1 VADRRPVDMTRWI
14 PWLLRAVWVATAV
27 VGTPAVTGAV
37 EDRSAPVRAIALWGC
52 GLGWIAGVAAMAIP
66 SLLALTATR
75 AIVPLAT
82 VVAVA
87 TTVGGAEGVD
97 VIVLGALALVCTIVV
112 LSGEIGRAFV
122 QASAYGDE
130 QRFPL
135 RPPFGYAVATVVSW
149 LLWAVALVSAP
160 LLLAARSWVAGVV
173 VTVLA
178 VALTVFAVP
187 RWHLLALRW
196 LVLVPAGLVLHD
208 PVVLG
213 ETLMLRASQVRGVRL
228 APAGTTAADLTG
240 PATGHAL
247 EVSTTESVIALFART
262 PRQPNGR
269 AIHLTAFLASPS
281 RPGSALSAA
290 STRLP
295 VG

>member
-1 VADRRPVDMTRWI
+1 
-14 PWLLRAVWVATAV
+14 
-27 VGTPAVTGAV
+27 
-37 EDRSAPVRAIALWGC
+37 
-52 GLGWIAGVAAMAIP
+52 MAIP

-75 AIVPLAT
+75 AIVPLST

-87 TTVGGAEGVD
+87 AAVGGADGID
-97 VIVLGALALVCTIVV
+97 VIVLGALAVVCTIVA
-112 LSGEIGRAFV
+112 LSAEIGRAFV

-135 RPPFGYAVATVVSW
+135 RPPFGYAVAAAVSW
-149 LLWAVALVSAP
+149 LLWAAALVSGP
-160 LLLAARSWVAGVV
+160 LLLAARSWIAGLAVC
-173 VTVLA
+173 VLA
-178 VALTVFAVP
+178 VALVVFAAP
-187 RWHLLALRW
+187 RWHQLALRW

-213 ETLMLRASQVRGVRL
+213 ETLMLRGSQVRAVRL

-247 EVSTTESVIALFART
+247 EITATGSVTVLLAPT
-262 PRQPNGR
+262 PRQPKGR

-281 RPGSALSAA
+281 RPGGALTAVAA
-290 STRLP
+290 RLP